1 MLVPCRYIILF
12 MRLHGFDNS
21 NMQENSSPE
30 EKLLEL
36 IKRGANPDKIGTKDT
51 SPQPP
56 KQEKSVEEP
65 APRPK
70 SIPAV
75 SRKAKTRYTKSF
87 SVLNKFLVVLVV
99 CVIVY
104 MVLAYVKNP
113 YKSKTEISSEVEVET
128 GGELLEDTPASP
140 PISHYVEILGGR
152 QMFKLY
158 EVPKPKPVGPPK
170 PRVTLQQLLAAYT
183 FIGVIF
189 GDVPQAIIEEK
200 RTGQSFY
207 LTAGQY
213 LGEIKIE
220 RIERGRIT
228 VSYEDEM
235 MDVSI

>member
-1 MLVPCRYIILF
+1 MPYRCIISF

-36 IKRGANPDKIGTKDT
+36 IKKGAN
-51 SPQPP
+51 SPKEILPEPP
-56 KQEKSVEEP
+56 KKEKPAEEP
-65 APRPK
+65 VPKPK
-70 SIPAV
+70 SIPSV
-75 SRKAKTRYTKSF
+75 SKRVRARYTKSF

-104 MVLAYVKNP
+104 MVLAYIKNP
-113 YKSKTEISSEVEVET
+113 YKSKTEISSEVEIET
-128 GGELLEDTPASP
+128 SGELLEDTPASS

-220 RIERGRIT
+220 KIERGKIT

-235 MDVSI
+235 MDVNI